1 MCNYIQISCS
11 CVPFSIDMKEYIS
24 TFLMKF
30 VPLIFIRKTFLF
42 LICLFLSCTG
52 GLHASIEAYIAANLT
67 SKVSLLA
74 TTHREGLI
82 RARMFGARKATGQVS
97 ETLDCEVS
105 K

>member
-1 MCNYIQISCS
+1 
-11 CVPFSIDMKEYIS
+11 
-24 TFLMKF
+24 MKF
-30 VPLIFIRKTFLF
+30 VPLIFMLRTFLF
-42 LICLFLSCTG
+42 VICLFLSCTG
-52 GLHASIEAYIAANLT
+52 GFHASIEAYITANLT

-105 K
+105 IQLIL

>member
-1 MCNYIQISCS
+1 
-11 CVPFSIDMKEYIS
+11 
-24 TFLMKF
+24 MKF
-30 VPLIFIRKTFLF
+30 VPLIFMLKTFF
-42 LICLFLSCTG
+42 FFIFFFLSCTG

-105 K
+105 IQLIL

>member
-1 MCNYIQISCS
+1 
-11 CVPFSIDMKEYIS
+11 MKQYIS
-24 TFLMKF
+24 NFLIKF
-30 VPLIFIRKTFLF
+30 VPLIFILTTILF
-42 LICLFLSCTG
+42 VISLFLSCTG

-105 K
+105 I

>member
-1 MCNYIQISCS
+1 MKQYIGI
-11 CVPFSIDMKEYIS
+11 YI
-24 TFLMKF
+24 MKF
-30 VPLIFIRKTFLF
+30 VPLIFILKTFLF
-42 LICLFLSCTG
+42 MIYLFLSCTG

-97 ETLDCEVS
+97 ETLDCELS